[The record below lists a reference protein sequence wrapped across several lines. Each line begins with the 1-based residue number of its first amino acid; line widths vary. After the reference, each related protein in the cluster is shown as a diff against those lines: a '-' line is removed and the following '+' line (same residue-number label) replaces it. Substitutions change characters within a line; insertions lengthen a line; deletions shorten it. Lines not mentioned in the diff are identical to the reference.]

1 MLTWELPN
9 FCVHCE
15 QSICGV
21 KITCRYVS
29 AGRQK
34 GTAQLKAFWLAVRQS
49 VVGFHQ
55 RLLGITLEAGPVI
68 QQLFSRA
75 ITVAA
80 YAFSLAR
87 GRMLAQPTWLRII
100 CAYGV
105 AALVPT
111 LLPNAHG
118 DNCRVFTTIAAL
130 LPPERDHPFF
140 SLDTFNVYISKFSI
154 TCCFASGA
162 AA

>member
-1 MLTWELPN
+1 M
-9 FCVHCE
+9 
-15 QSICGV
+15 
-21 KITCRYVS
+21 
-29 AGRQK
+29 
-34 GTAQLKAFWLAVRQS
+34 
-49 VVGFHQ
+49 VGFHE
-55 RLLGITLEAGPVI
+55 RLLGITIQAGPVT
-68 QQLFSRA
+68 QQLISRA

-80 YAFSLAR
+80 YAFGLAR
-87 GRMLAQPTWLRII
+87 GHMLAQPTWLRII

-118 DNCRVFTTIAAL
+118 DNCRVFTTIAAV
-130 LPPERDHPFF
+130 LPPERDHPF
-140 SLDTFNVYISKFSI
+140 FNVYISKFSI